1 MKYNIHEINALIK
14 TIDKNKSEILKFP
27 GTDVLSKTLNKII
40 SKNYKKLIDDITEK
54 ELNSEIKYKS
64 EINKE
69 GNISKEKPTIFYFLI
84 TSLMANDEYKK
95 LFDILKSVKNC
106 ISYIVF

>member
-1 MKYNIHEINALIK
+1 MINKIINYRSICFNIHEINALIK

-69 GNISKEKPTIFYFLI
+69 GNISKEKPTIL
-84 TSLMANDEYKK
+84 
-95 LFDILKSVKNC
+95 
-106 ISYIVF
+106 